1 MSSLEADFEQLVA
14 RLREPGALSA
24 ARTDPWYYFVYP
36 PEETMQVRRQLPVWV
51 ARLRNEGIEV
61 EQVSFSKLLWA
72 LVDASERWDGW
83 LEAEVDADPEDVN
96 EAIRSVLRDNNR
108 LQEQVAAIVG
118 RDKPNSVVVFTETEM
133 LHPYYR
139 VHSLENALHDQVK
152 RPVVVLYP
160 GERSG
165 QSGLSF
171 LGFYKPD
178 GYRATIIG
186 GLP

>member
-1 MSSLEADFEQLVA
+1 MHSLDADFEQLAA
-14 RLREPGALSA
+14 RLQQPGALSA
-24 ARTDPWYYFVYP
+24 SQTDPWFYFVYP
-36 PEETMQVRRQLPVWV
+36 PEETMQVRRQLSVWR
-51 ARLRNEGIEV
+51 ARLRNAGVEV
-61 EQVSFSKLLWA
+61 EQVSFSKLLWG
-72 LVDASERWDGW
+72 LVDASGRWEGW
-83 LEAEVDADPEDVN
+83 LEAEADADPEKVN
-96 EAIRSVLRDNNR
+96 DAIRSVLQDNHR

-118 RDKPNSVVVFTETEM
+118 QERPNSVVFLTDTEM

-152 RPVVVLYP
+152 RPVVVFYP

-165 QSGLSF
+165 QFGLSF

-178 GYRATIIG
+178 GYRATIVG